1 MTIINYDGISGI
13 NSITSVGG
21 GVKFYDTTGASSFT
35 ITPSGTGGATLGDV
49 TVSSIN
55 SGPIAGTRNRVIN
68 GDMRIDQR
76 NAGALVNPAVNGGY
90 SLDRWMAIS
99 GAAGKFSVG
108 RNAGA
113 VTPPSSFSN
122 YLGVTSLSAY
132 TVGAG
137 ENFGFRQSVEG
148 FNFADIAW
156 GTASAQAVSLSFWV
170 RSSLTGTFGLTL
182 RNAAQT
188 RTFPATYTISS
199 ANTWEQKTVS
209 ISGDTSGTWLVDNGI
224 GVELQFN
231 LGAGS
236 SVSGGTVGAWN
247 AGSFQAPTGATS
259 VVGTSGATF
268 YITGIQLEPGTVATP
283 FERRSYGQELALC
296 QRYFRKVA
304 FYGGSL
310 TATNGCY
317 FSLEGIDDF
326 RTDPTISSYQ
336 YAFQYYDSSNS
347 IWTGVNTGV
356 AFTIYTTPPSSK
368 PVRVMFA
375 NGLPGNAATITTPT
389 AVGWVGTLSAEL

>member
-148 FNFADIAW
+148 FNFADMAW

-268 YITGIQLEPGTVATP
+268 YITGVQLEPGTVATP
-283 FERRSYGQELALC
+283 FERRSYGQEFALC
-296 QRYFRKVA
+296 QRYFNRLLNNLAQNYIIANGANLNSTFACAQVYFPTMRVTPSA
-304 FYGGSL
+304 TITSGSL
-310 TATNGCY
+310 LYGSNGGTPSGY
-317 FSLEGIDDF
+317 FLAPRFTHIQLEVTGTSF
-326 RTDPTISSYQ
+326 SAWNSNTISSG
-336 YAFQYYDSSNS
+336 S
-347 IWTGVNTGV
+347 
-356 AFTIYTTPPSSK
+356 
-368 PVRVMFA
+368 
-375 NGLPGNAATITTPT
+375 AT
-389 AVGWVGTLSAEL
+389 ALNLDLSAEL